1 MTFGKQKI
9 FATKLVTEIQDLR
22 KNTIHKI
29 RPKLKTFL
37 SIMKKFFNGKKLPI
51 YICVLLIINLL
62 PSFKKKRMFLTN
74 FLQNNTRRLQAVVSV
89 LREYH
94 A

>member
-1 MTFGKQKI
+1 
-9 FATKLVTEIQDLR
+9 
-22 KNTIHKI
+22 
-29 RPKLKTFL
+29 
-37 SIMKKFFNGKKLPI
+37 MKKFFNGKKLPI